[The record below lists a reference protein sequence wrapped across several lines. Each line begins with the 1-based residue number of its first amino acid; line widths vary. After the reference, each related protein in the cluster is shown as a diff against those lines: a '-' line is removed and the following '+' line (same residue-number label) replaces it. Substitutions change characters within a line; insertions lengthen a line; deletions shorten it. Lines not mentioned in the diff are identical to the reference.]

1 MQDIMNAVQKH
12 RQLMLDTLDFVWKH
26 PETGYK
32 EVQTNEYVRKIF
44 TDLGYSLTMAGDI
57 PGFYTVIDTGREG
70 PEILVLGEL
79 DSLICANHPDA
90 DPVTGAVHC
99 CGHAAQMGALV
110 GIAAALKEPGVL
122 DRLCGRIR
130 LCAVPAEELIEL
142 SYRQEL
148 KKKGVIR
155 YFGGK
160 TEFLSRG
167 YFDGVDMAFMVHLS
181 TDDKL
186 GLGVDHVGCIAK
198 KVTYKGRSAHAG
210 GAPWM
215 GCNALYAAN
224 LGLSAINSMRETFQ
238 EKDYIRVHPIMTNGG
253 DVVNAIPEKACIES
267 FVRGASFDAIVD
279 ANRKVNRAL
288 CGGALSM
295 GAQIEIDDFVG
306 YAPMQNNADL
316 RQVAKEAAVYLPELE
331 VNPTL
336 RQSTGSTDMGDLS
349 QIMPAVHPTVPG
361 AAGISHGANYQITNP
376 DFACVS
382 SAKWQM
388 AMLVMLLENGGQRAK
403 EILRNFKPQFASRQ
417 EYLSY
422 VDSLTKEGDCIVY
435 DGDSANIRY

>member
-1 MQDIMNAVQKH
+1 MQNIMNAVQKH

-32 EVQTNEYVRKIF
+32 EYQTNAYVRKIF
-44 TDLGYSLTMAGDI
+44 TDLGYELTLAEDI

-70 PEILVLGEL
+70 PEILILGEL

-90 DPVTGAVHC
+90 NPETGAVHC

-148 KKKGVIR
+148 KKKGTIR

-160 TEFLSRG
+160 TEFLHRG

-181 TDDKL
+181 SDTKL
-186 GLGVDHVGCIAK
+186 GLGVDHVGCMAK

-224 LGLSAINSMRETFQ
+224 LGLSAINAMRETFQ

-267 FVRGASFDAIVD
+267 FVRGASFEAIVD

-288 CGGALSM
+288 CGGALSV
-295 GAQIEIDDFVG
+295 GTQIEIDDFVG
-306 YAPMQNNADL
+306 YAPMQNNGDL
-316 RQVAKEAAVYLPELE
+316 RRVAMDAAQYIPELE
-331 VNPTL
+331 INPQL
-336 RQSTGSTDMGDLS
+336 HQSTGSTDMGDLS
-349 QIMPAVHPTVPG
+349 QIMPALHPTIPG
-361 AAGISHGANYQITNP
+361 AQGISHGADYQIVNP
-376 DFACVS
+376 DYACVS
-382 SAKWQM
+382 SAKWQV
-388 AMLVMLLENGGQRAK
+388 AMLVLLLENGGERAK
-403 EILRNFKPQFASRQ
+403 EIVRNFKPQFASRQ
-417 EYLSY
+417 AYLQY
-422 VDSLTKEGDCIVY
+422 VDSLTKEGNCIVY
-435 DGDSANIRY
+435 TDDNAEVHY